1 MQPDRNLSDEQPP
14 KVQSAPL
21 PDYTPSPT
29 ATPVNPTPT
38 ASLESEKLVQPETTS
53 SEAVAHEV
61 QGVSMD
67 DESVGG
73 EPVHWQAHEYVHHE
87 KSAMWFIVFGVIAL
101 SFMLFVVFIIKD
113 ISFAILVPVMAAAL
127 LVYAYRPPRLLD
139 YTLSKHGLHVND
151 RLYSFNEFKGFRVI
165 HDGEEYSIM
174 LVPTKRFK
182 LGVSVYFPEEAGEAI
197 VDMLGARLPMENIQL
212 DLVDKITRKLR
223 L

>member
-87 KSAMWFIVFGVIAL
+87 KSAMWFIVFG
-101 SFMLFVVFIIKD
+101 
-113 ISFAILVPVMAAAL
+113 
-127 LVYAYRPPRLLD
+127 
-139 YTLSKHGLHVND
+139 
-151 RLYSFNEFKGFRVI
+151 
-165 HDGEEYSIM
+165 
-174 LVPTKRFK
+174 
-182 LGVSVYFPEEAGEAI
+182 
-197 VDMLGARLPMENIQL
+197 
-212 DLVDKITRKLR
+212 
-223 L
+223 